1 MKNLEIIWNALCCYR
16 EDCISDS
23 DYDQEWDDIC
33 STMALIEESLNPE
46 EWTGLTLMDR
56 P

>member
-1 MKNLEIIWNALCCYR
+1 MRNLEIIWNALCCYR
-16 EDCISDS
+16 EDCISGS

-33 STMALIEESLNPE
+33 NTMAMIEESLNPE